1 MTEPTTLSTASILSV
16 ATLSMFFPGI
26 NEAILLGAFCGSVVF
41 VMSSQEIKIYYK
53 LFQMLVSLF
62 CGLWGANDFS
72 QILSSALGMIK
83 LNAVVISP
91 AIGALFC
98 SAIVVHVLLYL
109 ARIKWEKVLPLPK
122 GDA

>member
-1 MTEPTTLSTASILSV
+1 MTEPTTLTSGSILSI
-16 ATLSMFFPGI
+16 AALSVFFPGI

-41 VMSSQEIKIYYK
+41 VMSSQEIKTFYK

-62 CGLWGANDFS
+62 CGLWGADGFS
-72 QILSSALGMIK
+72 QLLSSGLGMIK
-83 LNAVVISP
+83 LKEVAISP

-98 SAIVVHVLLYL
+98 SAIVVHVLLYM
-109 ARIKWEKVLPLPK
+109 ARINWAKVLPLPK